1 MPFPS
6 VPAEARRSMMGIT
19 TDVRVTLAR
28 RKISLDEVLNLAPG
42 TMLSFET
49 HCDTPLT
56 LEANR
61 TPIATGETV
70 KIGDRFGIRIREM
83 APPKE

>member
-1 MPFPS
+1 MPE
-6 VPAEARRSMMGIT
+6 PAATADARAHMLGIT

-28 RKISLDEVLNLAPG
+28 RKIPLDEVLNLAPG

-70 KIGDRFGIRIREM
+70 KIGDRFGIRIVDLGR
-83 APPKE
+83 P